1 MIPIKDNLRFTSI
14 AWVSVTIFAL
24 NVLMFIGEMTLDNIG
39 IKDTVLTGWL
49 PVRDVLANGVANGDP
64 WLMLRSIAAVFL
76 GMFLHNDWGHI
87 FGNMF
92 FFFAF
97 APALEARMG
106 HGKFLIFYLVSGVM
120 ATAAFLATDTVGVAH
135 ILGASGAI
143 GGVLGAYVIYFPRA
157 RVDGLTPT
165 FNFVSTLSVFF
176 LAEYMIM
183 QWLSLSIEMG
193 TGQAAGV
200 AFSAHIG
207 GMMFGM
213 VVAALM
219 LVGDVGRARLK
230 HLLFY
235 GLALLAVTGA
245 IVQPAVVGLP
255 FWMWHVSAIALVAFV
270 WLAFYQ
276 ASFSGWWKKLGT
288 PLTVLVVAYMFVLA
302 VGRGVEFFQ
311 LNMGILQAMNAY
323 AVCLLLMLAAI
334 AIAIA
339 CRRLPVVKA
348 SPVTVPVPKEEDRL
362 LSEVALDCIVGAFR
376 FIGAQVAAGIALV
389 KTVSR
394 IAVQWIGPHISQAG
408 SATAAGYDR
417 YAPAWLKSTVRF
429 IVLAGLFVA
438 GMVMAVVR
446 FLRLDRLARRLCATY
461 IGLRGR
467 LAVAAS

>member
-1 MIPIKDNLRFTSI
+1 MIPIKDNLRYTSI

-49 PVRDVLANGVANGDP
+49 PVRDVLTAGIANGDP
-64 WLMLRSIAAVFL
+64 WLILRSVAAVFL

-87 FGNMF
+87 FGNMC

-106 HGKFLIFYLVSGVM
+106 HFKFLVFYIVSGWM

-165 FNFVSTLSVFF
+165 FNFISTLSVFF
-176 LAEYMIM
+176 LAEYVIM
-183 QWLSLSIEMG
+183 QWLSLAIEMG

-207 GMMFGM
+207 GMVFGM
-213 VVAALM
+213 IVAALM

-230 HLLFY
+230 HMLFY
-235 GLALLAVTGA
+235 GLALIAAAGAV
-245 IVQPAVVGLP
+245 VQPY
-255 FWMWHVSAIALVAFV
+255 WMWHVSAIASVAFV
-270 WLAFYQ
+270 WVAFFQ
-276 ASFSGWWKKLGT
+276 PSFSGWWKKLAT
-288 PLTVLVVAYMFVLA
+288 PLTVLAVAYMVVLA
-302 VGRGVEFFQ
+302 VGRGAEFFQ
-311 LNMGILQAMNAY
+311 QQMGILQAMNAY
-323 AVCLLLMLAAI
+323 AVCLLLTLAAVTT
-334 AIAIA
+334 AIA
-339 CRRLPVVKA
+339 CRRMPVVKV
-348 SPVTVPVPKEEDRL
+348 SPVLVPVAKEEDRL
-362 LSEVALDCIVGAFR
+362 LAEIAFDCVIGAFR
-376 FIGAQVAAGIALV
+376 WIGAQVAAGITLV

-394 IAVQWIGPHISQAG
+394 IIWQWIGPHASHAG
-408 SATAAGYDR
+408 SAAAVGYDR
-417 YAPAWLKSTVRF
+417 YAPAWLKSGLRF
-429 IVLAGLFVA
+429 IAHCCLFLAGIA
-438 GMVMAVVR
+438 MAVVR
-446 FLRLDRLARRLCATY
+446 FLRLDRLARRLLATY

-467 LAVAAS
+467 LAVTAP